1 LPCHSLPPLC
11 ILSAMITHCSPT
23 ILLQSTPATF
33 IPPTFLM
40 ILVPIINHNSP
51 YIARFIKLFQLQ
63 RQRPITLQIKFVS
76 IRNDSRLLSIPPSA
90 MFPITYHSPTLFSSS
105 YFTVVSAA
113 TSLYQSMCRY
123 YCASTFAS
131 SIRSCRL
138 YWHNILLYTPFRCE
152 ECLSCLF
159 CITL

>member
-1 LPCHSLPPLC
+1 MPCHSLPPLC
-11 ILSAMITHCSPT
+11 ILSAMITHCSP

-33 IPPTFLM
+33 IPPTFL

-76 IRNDSRLLSIPPSA
+76 IRKDSRLLSIPPSA

-131 SIRSCRL
+131 SIRSCRH

-159 CITL
+159 CIKL